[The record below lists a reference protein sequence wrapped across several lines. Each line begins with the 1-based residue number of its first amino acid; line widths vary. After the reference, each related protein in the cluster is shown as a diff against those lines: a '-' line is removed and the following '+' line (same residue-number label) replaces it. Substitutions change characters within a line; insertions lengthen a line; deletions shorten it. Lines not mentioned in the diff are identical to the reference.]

1 MNMTHKLQVET
12 TTAVPEWSYDEDR
25 FLKNILTLG
34 ELRDWSQV
42 AFLMTLYFPNKSWST
57 TECREH
63 WNGMVSLPD
72 SKKSWSLNDELEV
85 LIVHNHCGNNWS
97 AAAEL
102 LQGRNNNSIKNRFYS
117 IFRKVVS
124 KVKRM
129 EIKFSSQ
136 TELLEILY
144 ILMLMEQHISNPSPF
159 IMKKGRRGKDF
170 IYNLMKNIYTDDI
183 EKYKAELSRVLGR
196 EVALEKLWQ
205 EVAVPVIRAKFCLP
219 EGIKS
224 FIEMSKLLQ
233 SAQEAAKSAKIH
245 SIVLPEINFSTPP
258 RELTREEK
266 DFIATQAFS
275 RGASDEGGCLERSEA
290 DSASAGTKSNTQLSR
305 TACSPLQK
313 RKGLFQVLSASCKAP
328 APQHNQLHG
337 QPESQSVDTSRDY

>member
-1 MNMTHKLQVET
+1 MVNM
-12 TTAVPEWSYDEDR
+12 
-25 FLKNILTLG
+25 
-34 ELRDWSQV
+34 
-42 AFLMTLYFPNKSWST
+42 
-57 TECREH
+57 
-63 WNGMVSLPD
+63 PD

-129 EIKFSSQ
+129 ETKFSCQ

-170 IYNLMKNIYTDDI
+170 IYNLMKNIYTDNI
-183 EKYKAELSRVLGR
+183 EKYKAKLGRVLGR
-196 EVALEKLWQ
+196 EVALEKLWE

-224 FIEMSKLLQ
+224 FIEMSKLVQ
-233 SAQEAAKSAKIH
+233 SAQEAVSTA
-245 SIVLPEINFSTPP
+245 SIQSIILPKINFSAPP

-266 DFIATQAFS
+266 EFIATQAFS
-275 RGASDEGGCLERSEA
+275 SKVTTEAGFMERSEEDS
-290 DSASAGTKSNTQLSR
+290 DSAPTKSNTQTSR
-305 TACSPLQK
+305 IASSPKEK
-313 RKGLFQVLSASCKAP
+313 RKSFFEVVNTSSLADKRPGEERGELQR
-328 APQHNQLHG
+328 QG
-337 QPESQSVDTSRDY
+337 ESQSADTSRDCCRKQGLG